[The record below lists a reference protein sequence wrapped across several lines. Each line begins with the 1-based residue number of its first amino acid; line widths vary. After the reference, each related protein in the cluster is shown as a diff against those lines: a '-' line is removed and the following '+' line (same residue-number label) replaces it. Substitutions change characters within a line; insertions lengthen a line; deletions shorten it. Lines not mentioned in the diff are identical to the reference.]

1 MQNIIKTVFYRRVRL
16 NDLHQISR
24 DEFEL
29 ACSICDKIKNIVDH
43 RDDYI
48 KRYNIDPEF
57 AYPDANWSKDGDND
71 FYDAY
76 RHVLKK
82 EYNIINTLRFFTQ
95 SFTGYQLRSLSRSAG
110 KKSVEPIPKNLDDI
124 LDKSAPT
131 PDETIHKYIAITSS
145 KFLPNYLV
153 CPPKKILGEI
163 GWNINGNTVNSDTY
177 TNQEHINTLYET
189 GIIDKLRHLSEKG
202 QSINILEIGS
212 GYGGLAYHLKSIVP
226 QANYYLCDLPESLL
240 FSSIYIS
247 ISSPQFK
254 SIIYDGT
261 DKSILTQDNSAFKF
275 IPNYMFDDLVESKC
289 KIDLVI
295 NTISLAEMSEKQIH
309 YYLEKI
315 KEMIGD
321 SGIFFEQNSTN
332 SSFTYNNL
340 KTSLSEFFPYRET
353 QLAKSVSLFRRTSS
367 ADVWSNLPID
377 KIIDPSLRLF
387 RSSSWNI
394 YWIGYWLTNWSFY
407 KAMLHRVKKYAF
419 K

>member
-1 MQNIIKTVFYRRVRL
+1 MPKNKRTVFYRRVRL

-29 ACSICDKIKNIVDH
+29 ACGICDTIKNIVDH

-82 EYNIINTLRFFTQ
+82 EYNIINILRFFTQ
-95 SFTGYQLRSLSRSAG
+95 SFTGYQLRSLSRSEG

-124 LDKSAPT
+124 LDKSANT
-131 PDETIHKYIAITSS
+131 PDEPIHKYIAITKS

-163 GWNINGNTVNSDTY
+163 GWNINVNTVNSDTY

-202 QSINILEIGS
+202 QNINILEIGS

-240 FSSIYIS
+240 FSSIYLS

-275 IPNYMFDDLVESKC
+275 VPNYMLDDLVESKY

-309 YYLEKI
+309 DYSEKI
-315 KEMIGD
+315 KDMIGD
-321 SGIFFEQNSTN
+321 DGIFFEQNAIFDYSIK
-332 SSFTYNNL
+332 NL

-353 QLAKSVSLFRRTSS
+353 LVAKSVSLFKREDF
-367 ADVWSNLPID
+367 ADIWSNQPID
-377 KIIDPSLRLF
+377 KIIAPSFRPF
-387 RSSSWNI
+387 RSSAWKI

-407 KAMLHRVKKYAF
+407 KAILHRVKKRAF